1 MSSHLPDGDSLPK
14 AMGLPIKVLDLHY
27 TIQVLLEQVVAP
39 VREEGMFVDII
50 TEVIRQK

>member
-1 MSSHLPDGDSLPK
+1 M
-14 AMGLPIKVLDLHY
+14 ALPIKVLDLHY
-27 TIQVLLEQVVAP
+27 TIQIYFEKVVAH